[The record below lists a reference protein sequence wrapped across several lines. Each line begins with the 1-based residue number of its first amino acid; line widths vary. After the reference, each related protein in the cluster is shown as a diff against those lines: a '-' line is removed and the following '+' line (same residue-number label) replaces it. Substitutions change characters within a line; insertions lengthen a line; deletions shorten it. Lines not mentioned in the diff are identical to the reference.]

1 MINDLN
7 KKYIE
12 FFKLIE
18 TRDLHYKNN
27 MINLFNVFY
36 WIKRELFQEY
46 LIYDNNNKHIQNV
59 NVFIDKVNQFI
70 KFKCVYF
77 SNLD

>member
-1 MINDLN
+1 
-7 KKYIE
+7 
-12 FFKLIE
+12 
-18 TRDLHYKNN
+18 

-46 LIYDNNNKHIQNV
+46 LIYDNNNKIIQNV

-70 KFKCVYF
+70 KFKSYVIFLKDISRYY
-77 SNLD
+77 